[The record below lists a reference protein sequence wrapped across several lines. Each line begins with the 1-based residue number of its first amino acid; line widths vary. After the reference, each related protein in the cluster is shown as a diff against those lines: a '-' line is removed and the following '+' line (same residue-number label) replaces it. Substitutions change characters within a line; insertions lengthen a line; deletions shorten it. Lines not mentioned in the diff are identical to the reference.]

1 LARQVLYGET
11 SGEQKIRIAAEEIEA
26 MKSITQKF
34 ATVSLLLMAAALP
47 AGAQS
52 EISPDHF
59 DDAPG
64 TTMSAQVSAQPTDAM
79 SQQIAAQQARLKDYE
94 AQISA
99 KERQVE
105 EDMQATSSFPGDEA
119 GQMIA
124 YSVHQ
129 KECDQLKQALA
140 PKLQEAREALARL
153 RNSNTPVASAE
164 PPRQGRGK
172 REPMLMARAH

>member
-1 LARQVLYGET
+1 
-11 SGEQKIRIAAEEIEA
+11 
-26 MKSITQKF
+26 MKNNAQKF
-34 ATVSLLLMAAALP
+34 ATVTLLLMAAALP

-64 TTMSAQVSAQPTDAM
+64 TTVSVQASAQNDAM
-79 SQQIAAQQARLKDYE
+79 TQQMASEEAKLRGYE
-94 AQISA
+94 AQISE
-99 KERQVE
+99 KERQVA
-105 EDMQATSSFPGDEA
+105 DDLKAAGSFPGDEA

-140 PKLQEAREALARL
+140 QKIQETRETLASL
-153 RNSNTPVASAE
+153 RNGNTGMANARPPKQADAS
-164 PPRQGRGK
+164 RQ
-172 REPMLMARAH
+172 PMLIARAH